1 MRMEALIA
9 KIPPSSNALVGQYP
23 HFFCTAI
30 SDVHIAVVSAQLPI
44 YAHLFGLRH

>member
-1 MRMEALIA
+1 MRMGVLIV
-9 KIPPSSNALVGQYP
+9 KTTPSSNALVGQYP
-23 HFFCTAI
+23 HFFRTAI